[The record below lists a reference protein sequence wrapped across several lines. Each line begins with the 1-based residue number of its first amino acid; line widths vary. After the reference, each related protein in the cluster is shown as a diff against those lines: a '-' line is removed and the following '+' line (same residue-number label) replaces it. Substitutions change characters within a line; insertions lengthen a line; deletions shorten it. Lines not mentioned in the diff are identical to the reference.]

1 MKSDY
6 KWLDS
11 WVKEIKGKSVL
22 ELGAGTGIDTQIL
35 RSIASK
41 LIATD
46 LVRNDPLDIEELDH
60 SEPLPYESNSFEVVV
75 ASLCLHYFDWNKTE
89 EIVSELYRVL
99 TPGGMLIGRVNSKN
113 DTNYGATGYSEVE
126 SNLFIVNNQAKRFFD
141 KADLRRLFNKKW
153 DISFFVEKTID
164 RYSMPKT
171 ILEFRA
177 TRA

>member
-11 WVKEIKGKSVL
+11 WLKEIKGKSVL
-22 ELGAGTGIDTQIL
+22 ELGAGTGIDTKIL
-35 RSIASK
+35 RSIASS

-46 LVRNDPLDIEELDH
+46 LVRNDLLNIEELDH
-60 SEPLPYESNSFEVVV
+60 SERLPYESNSFEVVV
-75 ASLCLHYFDWNKTE
+75 ASLCLHYFDWIKTE
-89 EIVSELYRVL
+89 EVVSEIYRVL
-99 TPGGMLIGRVNSKN
+99 TPGGILIGRVNSKK
-113 DTNYGATGYSEVE
+113 DANYGATGYPEIE

-141 KADLRRLFNKKW
+141 KTDLCRLFSEKW
-153 DISFFVEKTID
+153 DFTYFGEKTID